1 MEEIINEQAS
11 EQEIQIAEAEKV
23 SGEESVQA
31 SLGKFKSVDALL
43 NAYNS
48 LQSEFTKRCQR
59 IKELESTTNKAKPL
73 VEEATSQSTSGATQL
88 DKEDVLKEYLIDL
101 ERRKSDAIVIN
112 GEGVGMKTPY
122 NKPKTIAEASKLA
135 RELLNKK
142 N

>member
-1 MEEIINEQAS
+1 MEEVKNEQTIS
-11 EQEIQIAEAEKV
+11 LSQPAEAEIDM
-23 SGEESVQA
+23 GEQKESV
-31 SLGKFKSVDALL
+31 SLGKFKDVNSLL

-73 VEEATSQSTSGATQL
+73 VEEASSQSTSGATQL

-101 ERRKSDAIVIN
+101 ERRKSNAIVIN